1 MDGAL
6 HRPTTTLREQAE
18 RAVAR
23 IGSRAARARRAALRE
38 GLFQP
43 CTWAAFLALGQ
54 AGRAGA
60 LAALAYCQDSEEA
73 ADAVQA
79 AALMEFDPV
88 RQAAAAAAARRRGLA
103 CDLAETETHARCAR
117 SRARREHTARA
128 GGGADLV
135 RAEHARRRAGI
146 QDHLARALGGAD
158 GDPHPHADFGTGPL
172 ELLLREEAEALD
184 GCDDLLAP
192 GALALLNPPR
202 QRGRPTKS
210 ETLEAHG
217 QRKLPGFAPGGCTT
231 KASGQMPPS
240 AGALAPVAPPAQL
253 SLFGRPDVFLI

>member
-1 MDGAL
+1 MDGTL
-6 HRPTTTLREQAE
+6 LTTADTLRA
-18 RAVAR
+18 
-23 IGSRAARARRAALRE
+23 RAAGAIARSSSGDRARGAALRA
-38 GLFQP
+38 GLFHP
-43 CTWAAFLALGQ
+43 CVWSVFQQLGP
-54 AGRAGA
+54 AGQAGA
-60 LAALAYCQDSEEA
+60 LAALAFCRDADEA
-73 ADAVQA
+73 EDAVQA
-79 AALMEFDPV
+79 AALLAIDPL
-88 RQAAAAAAARRRGLA
+88 RQAAAAARAAGCGLTFCVA
-103 CDLAETETHARCAR
+103 DPEARAR
-117 SRARREHTARA
+117 NGKSRARREHKARA
-128 GGGADLV
+128 RGGVDLV
-135 RAEHARRRAGI
+135 RAEHARRRDGI